1 MPTRDCFTM
10 ITRRLTIPEYP
21 RVFGREEDR
30 GGGAI
35 HLLTL
40 PGSVRL
46 FLFPKLKWVIKGTR
60 FENVDAIKKAAT
72 TELKSIPE
80 KALQEFIQAWQKMT
94 GKCIALKGDYVEG

>member
-1 MPTRDCFTM
+1 MGCQLVTAIAM

-30 GGGAI
+30 GGGA
-35 HLLTL
+35 TPFSPQ

-72 TELKSIPE
+72 TELKSIPQ
-80 KALQEFIQAWQKMT
+80 KALQSSSEQGRRGRENA
-94 GKCIALKGDYVEG
+94 